1 MKKIIIAL
9 SAILAALCCVT
20 AVSCSDEKDTWEK
33 YTEWRELNTQWLT
46 ELQTKTNPDGS
57 PYYKTIVPSYA
68 PGTYVLMHKFGD
80 PEENADKLTPLY
92 TSTVDVRYKLHL
104 CDGTPVDS
112 SSTPT
117 VNGPGIFRTSLNSVI
132 LGWPIALCGEVHCG
146 DSVEIIC
153 PYDVAYGIT
162 GSGAILPYSALRF
175 NIRLVDIPYYEAP
188 AN

>member
-112 SSTPT
+112 SSTLT
-117 VNGPGIFRTSLNSVI
+117 VNGPGIFRSS
-132 LGWPIALCGEVHCG
+132 GELRNENTQNINKKGPRPAYFCSM
-146 DSVEIIC
+146 DLQPPNC
-153 PYDVAYGIT
+153 PFFI
-162 GSGAILPYSALRF
+162 S
-175 NIRLVDIPYYEAP
+175 
-188 AN
+188 